1 MMQMDSLPTKE
12 GLLYHVVSMKW
23 WSRWKTYTNYKEA
36 NKACSSE
43 EESTKVEESDI
54 NMNKY

>member
-1 MMQMDSLPTKE
+1 MDSLPTKE